1 MEVLDN
7 YGLILINQSPG
18 EERQALGESRRVRL
32 NTNVWA
38 NREATPFKFLL
49 TSPDRTPMILSG
61 LVSLSDTFRH

>member
-32 NTNVWA
+32 NTQCLG
-38 NREATPFKFLL
+38 K
-49 TSPDRTPMILSG
+49 
-61 LVSLSDTFRH
+61 